1 MLKRML
7 LVAASTCMMSTGALA
22 TNAACPAVPNGS
34 IIDNSVLA
42 TALKLAVAFKKHPL
56 PLALN
61 LSLLVTVLVGVAG
74 WHQPLALVLLPLA
87 AVSYG
92 LTWRR
97 LLA

>member
-1 MLKRML
+1 M
-7 LVAASTCMMSTGALA
+7 
-22 TNAACPAVPNGS
+22 
-34 IIDNSVLA
+34 
-42 TALKLAVAFKKHPL
+42 AFKKHPL

-61 LSLLVTVLVGVAG
+61 LSLLVAVLVGVAG